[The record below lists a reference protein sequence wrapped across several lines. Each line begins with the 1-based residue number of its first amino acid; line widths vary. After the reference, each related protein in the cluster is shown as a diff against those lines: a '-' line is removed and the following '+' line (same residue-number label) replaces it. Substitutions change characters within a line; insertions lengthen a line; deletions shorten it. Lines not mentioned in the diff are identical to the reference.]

1 LAKLSIGVI
10 LIQSEKKINN
20 QISVVLMREKENIAM
35 RGRALLRNNFMR
47 YLLSWLILF
56 SILLLPGVSPAR
68 GDGNNTLAASA
79 LITVSGDVT
88 AAGVGLRGTGTGSI
102 NISTIPGAATVLRA
116 YLYWGTIGSANTFTT
131 PTLNGSLVNG
141 DLIGTSGD
149 TCWGAQNNFVYRAD
163 VTNNV
168 TGNGT
173 YTIAGLPSN
182 LTFGNDSQGASLV
195 IIYELSGAPLRTIV
209 INDGAVSLNFV
220 RTSYTDTVSGF
231 NPDNP
236 VTDAHITYL
245 IGDGQAQ
252 WDAGNLTFNGTS
264 IASGIFSGVDGN
276 YWGTH
281 TFNVT
286 GLVETST
293 NSTTLNNTDPGNPA
307 SPDCLLWAATIFSV
321 TAADLPEPENDLSQF
336 MNRSII
342 GDVTASGVGLRGRGE
357 GTIALDGL
365 PEGAIVLEAYLYW
378 ATIGN
383 SGSYTQ
389 PAINGA
395 VVNGQVIGVSA
406 DTCWGAMR
414 NFVYRA
420 EVTPHVRSNGL
431 YTISGLPSNLN
442 IGNDSQG
449 ASLVVLYRLSG
460 LRRTVI
466 INDGAVTLDL
476 VINSYTDTI
485 GDFFA
490 DQPMAEA
497 HITYLVGDGQERWST
512 GAVMFEGTSIANN
525 VFTGV
530 DGDYW
535 GTLTFD
541 ITGRVTEPSSTTTIN
556 NLNPLDPDSPDCLV
570 WAATI
575 FSVETERDVVLS
587 QNFFMPLIVTG
598 AIPQN

>member
-1 LAKLSIGVI
+1 
-10 LIQSEKKINN
+10 
-20 QISVVLMREKENIAM
+20 MRRKTF
-35 RGRALLRNNFMR
+35 LRNNFLR
-47 YLLSWLILF
+47 YALSGLILF
-56 SILLLPGVSPAR
+56 SILMLPGVSPAR
-68 GDGNNTLAASA
+68 GDGNNALAASA
-79 LITVSGDVT
+79 LFTVSGDVT
-88 AAGVGLRGTGTGSI
+88 AAGVGLRGTGTGTI
-102 NISTIPGAATVLRA
+102 NISTIPGGATLVRA
-116 YLYWGTIGSANTFTT
+116 YLYWATIGSANTFTT

-173 YTIAGLPSN
+173 YTIAGLPNN

-195 IIYELSGAPLRTIV
+195 IVYELSGAPLRTIV
-209 INDGAVSLNFV
+209 INDGAVSLNFG
-220 RTSYTDTVSGF
+220 RTSYTDTISGF

-264 IASGIFSGVDGN
+264 LASGIFSGVDGN

-286 GLVETST
+286 GLVETPT

-307 SPDCLLWAATIFSV
+307 SPDCLLWVATIFST

-342 GDVTASGVGLRGRGE
+342 GDVTASGVGLRGRGA

-365 PEGAIVLEAYLYW
+365 PVGASVLEAYLYW

-389 PAINGA
+389 PAINGT
-395 VVNGQVIGVSA
+395 VVNGQLIGVSA

-476 VINSYTDTI
+476 VVNSYTDTI

-512 GAVMFEGTSIANN
+512 GAVLFEGTSIANN

-541 ITGRVTEPSSTTTIN
+541 ITGRVTEPSSTSTIN
-556 NLNPLDPDSPDCLV
+556 NTNPLDPDSPDCLL
-570 WAATI
+570 WAATV

-587 QNFFMPLIVTG
+587 QNFFMPLIITAAV
-598 AIPQN
+598 PQN